1 MINAIYF
8 GTHEFSA
15 TVLEYLIQ
23 SREFNIL
30 KVITQP
36 DRPVGRKQE
45 LQKSPVKLMAEK
57 YNLKTSEPETLKDY
71 ELESE
76 ELYINIVCQYG
87 LIIPERII
95 EAPKFKTL
103 NVHTSLLPKYRGAS
117 PIQSVLVAG
126 EQTTGNTIMLV
137 DKKMDHGPI
146 LNQEATKIAPD
157 DSYLTLSEKMSKLA
171 GPLLVKTALD
181 WVNGNITPKVQND
194 DEATYCK
201 LLTREDGKVD
211 FNKSAHE
218 VFNLYRGLTPWPGIW
233 TTWNNLR
240 LKLLEIKP
248 CGVSISPGQAAW
260 QDNKL
265 LIGTNESSIEV
276 TELQLEGKKPMTAK
290 SFVNGYQ
297 DFIGTTLK

>member
-1 MINAIYF
+1 MINATYF

-30 KVITQP
+30 KIITQP

-45 LQKSPVKLMAEK
+45 LQKSPVKLIAEK
-57 YNLKTSEPETLKDY
+57 YNIETSEPETLKDY
-71 ELESE
+71 EFGSE
-76 ELYINIVCQYG
+76 GLDINIVCQYG

-95 EAPKFKTL
+95 EAPRFKTI

-181 WVNGNITPKVQND
+181 WVNGNIIPKVQND

-201 LLTREDGKVD
+201 LLTREDGKVN
-211 FNKSAHE
+211 FNKSADE
-218 VFNLYRGLTPWPGIW
+218 VFNLYRGLNPWPGIW
-233 TTWNNLR
+233 AIWKNLR

-248 CGVSISPGQAAW
+248 CDVSITPGQAAW

-276 TELQLEGKKPMTAK
+276 IELQLEGKKPMDTK

-297 DFIGTTLK
+297 DFIGATLK